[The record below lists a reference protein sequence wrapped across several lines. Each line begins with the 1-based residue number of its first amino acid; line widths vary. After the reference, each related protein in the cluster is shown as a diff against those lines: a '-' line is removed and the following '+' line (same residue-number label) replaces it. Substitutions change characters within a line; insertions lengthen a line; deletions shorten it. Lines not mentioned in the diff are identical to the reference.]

1 MLEDLTPPVREHTCK
16 VRTIAKGLS
25 DTDRGIFLEAVDNP
39 VWGFKTLSNELSKRG
54 IVLTDS
60 GIAKHR
66 RLQCSCFR
74 S

>member
-1 MLEDLTPPVREHTCK
+1 MLEDLTPPSRVHTCK
-16 VRTIAKGLS
+16 VRTIAEGLS
-25 DTDRGIFLEAVDNP
+25 ESDRGIFLRAVDDP
-39 VWGFKTLSNELSKRG
+39 IWGFKTLSNELSKRG
-54 IVLTDS
+54 IVLTDN

>member
-1 MLEDLTPPVREHTCK
+1 MLEDLTPPSREHTCK
-16 VRTIAKGLS
+16 VRTIAKDLS
-25 DTDRGIFLEAVDNP
+25 EVDRAIFLEAVDNP
-39 VWGFKTLSNELSKRG
+39 TWAFKTLSNELSKRG
-54 IVLTDS
+54 IVIADN